1 MSDTKPDTK
10 LRWRGA
16 ALGLLATLALLG
28 LVLASTDL
36 RELLLAAIAQVTLL
50 SVVATL
56 PGQAAAMLI
65 CAAALLALRPG
76 VGYLACLASR
86 VLRDASGNLP
96 VSPPGFSAVIGAR
109 ALVLSGG
116 ETRAAIS
123 ASVLDKFAEVA
134 SQLPFIALAIAVLWR
149 EWPEA
154 LKLPLDSAAIA
165 IGVVGAILLGAA
177 LWRKYGGRTQ
187 MEARLVAEWHKLVAV
202 ARLQGSGLPLSL
214 ALHGAAWL
222 MGGVQIWMAAWALGY
237 DLSLFEAIAVESA
250 AYAGRAVFFF
260 IPAGLVSQEA
270 GLLAAGLVFGL
281 TAPQAL
287 ALGLVLRLRDLLM
300 AGGLLLW
307 PLLEW
312 RRRRA

>member
-1 MSDTKPDTK
+1 MSGAKSEARH
-10 LRWRGA
+10 RWRGA
-16 ALGLLATLALLG
+16 ALGLLAAVALLG
-28 LVLASTDL
+28 LVLASANM
-36 RELLLAAIAQVTLL
+36 RELLLEAMAQVTLL
-50 SVVATL
+50 SVLATL

-65 CAAALLALRPG
+65 CAAALRALRPG

-96 VSPPGFSAVIGAR
+96 VSPPGFSSVIGAR
-109 ALVLSGG
+109 SLVLSGG

-123 ASVLDKFAEVA
+123 ASLLDKLAETV
-134 SQLPFIALAIAVLWR
+134 SQFPFIALAVAVLWR

-154 LKLPLDSAAIA
+154 MELPPGSAAIA
-165 IGVVGAILLGAA
+165 LGIVMALLLGAA
-177 LWRKYGGRTQ
+177 LWRRFGGRS
-187 MEARLVAEWHKLVAV
+187 RLEVRLAAEGHKLVAV

-250 AYAGRAVFFF
+250 AYAGRALFFF

-287 ALGLVLRLRDLLM
+287 ALGLVLRLRDMLM
-300 AGGLLLW
+300 ASGLLLW